1 MFRVGNATS
10 PLVFVWEARALLT
23 VYGGGLLRNSID
35 ICFTSDLTAFCLLR
49 FTRAGRAQP
58 VPREF

>member
-1 MFRVGNATS
+1 MFRVSNATS

-35 ICFTSDLTAFCLLR
+35 ICFTSDFMAFCLLCR
-49 FTRAGRAQP
+49 QSPAYPQGILRD
-58 VPREF
+58 